1 VIWANIKTK
10 KVKPL
15 ANYAAQALILS
26 LENLNVIPAQQ
37 VTFVQIPH
45 LLQSSVKLEH
55 IQQQDQLHALL
66 VMMVISVNLKS
77 KLQILNTNFAQQ
89 VSFVSTMT
97 QMILILSKF
106 LVPLVSI
113 SH

>member
-1 VIWANIKTK
+1 VIWDNIKTK
-10 KVKPL
+10 KVKHH

-26 LENLNVIPAQQ
+26 SQNLNVIPAQQ
-37 VTFVQIPH
+37 VTFAKILH

-77 KLQILNTNFAQQ
+77 KLQILNINFAQQ
-89 VSFVSTMT
+89 VSFVSTIS
-97 QMILILSKF
+97 QMILVLNKF

-113 SH
+113 NH